1 MTSTLSLDQR
11 RVRRRRQAAPL
22 PCLSPHHGAVVVAL
36 PRYPAAIG
44 ARGLAPPSSFSH
56 AAATAQTH
64 AALNL
69 PTSTTHRPIP
79 YPAAPSRDRTLTE
92 DSRDDLA
99 KPKQRSAPPKKK
111 GGRGGGLERK
121 GSTKSGS
128 SSSDVSSRD
137 SSVESNTDRREC
149 GGAVV
154 GPSVLGA
161 QLTPYY
167 VWACLACTA
176 PLTPSPHLPSPLSTL
191 RRPPSSLLP
200 PSPPS
205 PRRRAEQV
213 VEGWRLR
220 GRA

>member
-1 MTSTLSLDQR
+1 MP
-11 RVRRRRQAAPL
+11 RRRPKPTLRST
-22 PCLSPHHGAVVVAL
+22 C
-36 PRYPAAIG
+36 R
-44 ARGLAPPSSFSH
+44 PPPPTVPS
-56 AAATAQTH
+56 
-64 AALNL
+64 LN
-69 PTSTTHRPIP
+69 
-79 YPAAPSRDRTLTE
+79 PAAPSRDRTLTE

-167 VWACLACTA
+167 VRACLACTA

-191 RRPPSSLLP
+191 RCPPSSLLP
-200 PSPPS
+200 PSPP
-205 PRRRAEQV
+205 PPVAEPSRSSKGGASEAARKLDIAQKLKSREQELWSASSALV
-213 VEGWRLR
+213 FLTEERDSVSLVYLG
-220 GRA
+220 GRHAGGSGR